1 MACCQHPA
9 QKKTTWKDGLG
20 GCNQAPTPHLAR
32 DGMRGKRK
40 QEDPHRSVREDEMVT
55 QTMGSTQACVRL
67 ASVWEC
73 LGKHAFFSPPTPAHA
88 QNTLLPCLE
97 HMVHQQRHLAALTPG
112 SCASSLP
119 VGSLGTATSST
130 TCGSSRVRRRAMN
143 YFEAAAANLT
153 FIQEIHCKHMLA
165 AKSETQPCN
174 NARLTGCR
182 GGGGRCLEE
191 GGSVQMDVFICI
203 WFHVSVKDE
212 VLFAS
217 VFTTHTHG
225 YSRDVNMTTQNRE
238 LFGNSVCLGLSG
250 LHQAALVCLFVPVKD
265 YISQNERNGWMT
277 FQLSNSGF
285 TNEGFQK
292 QGHFPEEL
300 YIHFNCGLVGFTV
313 K

>member
-1 MACCQHPA
+1 MGWVAAFRRQHN
-9 QKKTTWKDGLG
+9 TWQGTAWEEKGS
-20 GCNQAPTPHLAR
+20 
-32 DGMRGKRK
+32 KRT
-40 QEDPHRSVREDEMVT
+40 PHRSVREDEMVT

-174 NARLTGCR
+174 NARLTGCFF
-182 GGGGRCLEE
+182 GGGWVGTNQLIILRLIPCFSKRWSDICQCFHHPYTWIYKGCEHDHTEPGDLWKLYVFWSQWSSS
-191 GGSVQMDVFICI
+191 GS
-203 WFHVSVKDE
+203 
-212 VLFAS
+212 
-217 VFTTHTHG
+217 
-225 YSRDVNMTTQNRE
+225 
-238 LFGNSVCLGLSG
+238 FGLC
-250 LHQAALVCLFVPVKD
+250 Q
-265 YISQNERNGWMT
+265 
-277 FQLSNSGF
+277 
-285 TNEGFQK
+285 
-292 QGHFPEEL
+292 
-300 YIHFNCGLVGFTV
+300 
-313 K
+313 